1 MNTADTPQQS
11 ILPSGAGK
19 IDRDAFGR
27 FVERYRNEIKLHG
40 YRMMGSIQEAEDLV
54 QETFLRAWRGLDGF
68 EGRGSVRGWLYSI
81 ATNTGLNMLAARANV
96 RRLLPNLNAP
106 PSTQMPEGQPA
117 SEIDWLEPYPDLNL
131 EGIADGAAGP
141 DARYEMREA
150 VQLAFVAAIQQLP
163 PRQRAVL
170 LLCDVMGWSANE
182 VAGLLGGSVASVN
195 SAIQRARATLA
206 KRYPDG
212 QPLTRPTPNKQQR
225 ALLDRYLRAWE
236 HGDLNG
242 FIDLLRKDATYS
254 MPPWRQWYS
263 GREAIGV
270 FFAKVWSSYGSFR
283 LIPTGAN
290 RQPAF
295 AIYSRGKTESVWRAH
310 SIQLLELEDDGIASL
325 TKFVGPV
332 GPGLFVHFGLPP
344 HCPVNVAEH

>member
-1 MNTADTPQQS
+1 MTTTDTPQQL
-11 ILPSGAGK
+11 IPPGADGK

-27 FVERYRNEIKLHG
+27 FVERYRSEIKLHG

-68 EGRGSVRGWLYSI
+68 EGRGSVRRWLYSI
-81 ATNTGLNMLAARANV
+81 ATNTGLNMLAARNNV
-96 RRLLPNLNAP
+96 RRVLPNLDAR
-106 PSTQMPEGQPA
+106 PSTQLPEGQPA
-117 SEIDWLEPYPDLNL
+117 SEIDWLEPYPDFNL

-170 LLCDVMGWSANE
+170 LLCDVMGWSADE
-182 VAGLLGGSVASVN
+182 VARLLGGSATSVN

-212 QPLTRPTPNKQQR
+212 QPLTRPTPNERQR
-225 ALLDRYLRAWE
+225 ALLVRYVRAWE

-242 FIDLLRKDATYS
+242 FIDLVRQDATYS
-254 MPPWRQWYS
+254 MPPWRQWYR
-263 GREAIGV
+263 GREAIRA
-270 FFAKVWSSYGSFR
+270 FFETVWSSYGSFR
-283 LIPTGAN
+283 LVPTSAN

-295 AIYSRGKTESVWRAH
+295 AVYSRGKTESICRAH

-332 GPGLFVHFGLPP
+332 GPKLFVHFGLLP
-344 HCPVNVAEH
+344 HLPG